1 MARKKIKDHYT
12 LVAISSYQSP
22 QTEIDKKIL
31 RAKQELAW
39 YNRKEAKELASK
51 IKHPFIKMFGVLT
64 QIAKS
69 EVSAYRD
76 HGVNIYWQQF
86 LLSIYI

>member
-1 MARKKIKDHYT
+1 MARKKIKNHYT

-76 HGVNIYWQQF
+76 HGVNIYWQ
-86 LLSIYI
+86 